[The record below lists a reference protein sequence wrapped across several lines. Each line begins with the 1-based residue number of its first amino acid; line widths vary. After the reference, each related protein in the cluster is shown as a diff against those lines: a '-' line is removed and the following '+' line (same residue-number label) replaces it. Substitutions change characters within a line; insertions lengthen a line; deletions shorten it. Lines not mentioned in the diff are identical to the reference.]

1 LRGIG
6 ALGVPPVSSGAA
18 GPRRAA
24 TGLNS
29 PGREAHAR
37 PSTQGRLCLRV
48 GGGRC
53 NLTFVL
59 WSRAAARPER
69 VAAARPGPALPR
81 RLVHVV
87 LARSNATTVL
97 LQARL
102 GACSSACPPWE
113 PPLGRV
119 RKRHP
124 RMVYLCLT
132 HSSHKRETG

>member
-1 LRGIG
+1 MRSAFLRF
-6 ALGVPPVSSGAA
+6 PPARRGRG
-18 GPRRAA
+18 GPRRAS
-24 TGLNS
+24 TRLD
-29 PGREAHAR
+29 ER
-37 PSTQGRLCLRV
+37 PTLGHRPRAAFVYV